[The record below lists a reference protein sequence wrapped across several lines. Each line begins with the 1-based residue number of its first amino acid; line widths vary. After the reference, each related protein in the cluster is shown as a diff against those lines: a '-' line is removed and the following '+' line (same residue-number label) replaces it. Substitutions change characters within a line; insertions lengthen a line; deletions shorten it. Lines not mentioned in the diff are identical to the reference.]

1 MYLLKKIIFMQCRT
15 DSEIMRVSFS
25 SVQFVKIIVFNG
37 VFDDFTE
44 FEFIKLA
51 GLKTCVFIQYRF
63 SNIGKPNN
71 PAQRC
76 FYNPVKH
83 L

>member
-51 GLKTCVFIQYRF
+51 GLKTC
-63 SNIGKPNN
+63 
-71 PAQRC
+71 
-76 FYNPVKH
+76 FYPI
-83 L
+83 

>member
-1 MYLLKKIIFMQCRT
+1 MQCRT

-51 GLKTCVFIQYRF
+51 GLKTC
-63 SNIGKPNN
+63 
-71 PAQRC
+71 
-76 FYNPVKH
+76 FYPI
-83 L
+83 